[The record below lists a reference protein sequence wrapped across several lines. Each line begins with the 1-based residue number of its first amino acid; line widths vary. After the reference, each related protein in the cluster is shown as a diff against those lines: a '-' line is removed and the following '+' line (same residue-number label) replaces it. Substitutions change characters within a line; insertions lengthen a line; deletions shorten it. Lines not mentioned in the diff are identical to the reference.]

1 MKEREERGGKLRGL
15 GKSKESCKR
24 KDSGK
29 RKLTTGT
36 RGGQKERGE
45 REKCK
50 EEEIVE
56 GREKEDGEMKVRD
69 EGSSEEQRKV
79 VCPSSALCVLLF
91 SFLLSLQEALFPH
104 CLPPSSSSLFLYPSL

>member
-1 MKEREERGGKLRGL
+1 M
-15 GKSKESCKR
+15 
-24 KDSGK
+24 
-29 RKLTTGT
+29 
-36 RGGQKERGE
+36 
-45 REKCK
+45 
-50 EEEIVE
+50 E